1 MALLLGGTGKSLW
14 RASARSFC
22 CSSFTRGHKLI
33 KRRVF
38 SLKEKVQ
45 LHYSEGVTKKV
56 EMGCTPE
63 SDTPLMPNTAQRG
76 ANKGLHRRRE

>member
-33 KRRVF
+33 KRRGF

-45 LHYSEGVTKKV
+45 LHYSEGVTEKV
-56 EMGCTPE
+56 LPAHVWKWGA
-63 SDTPLMPNTAQRG
+63 PLKAIPR
-76 ANKGLHRRRE
+76 